1 MLSLCLLMA
10 GLTGRQTF
18 CHIVDYPAGLTHYS
32 VLCSE
37 MNARGDNVSC
47 ELNSPSKR
55 KGNQTRLLLFS
66 WGTADITLI
75 EMAPLASNKAQGTFA
90 QSISIIYMQCMLHT
104 HFVLGISMFSQYGHA
119 FLCDEGKIFFQGSR
133 AKRKASITALFWQ
146 QGPLVPSSNH
156 ISAPNDVNL
165 LERVPQVTAF
175 HRRPSCARWFTAAR
189 LRR

>member
-55 KGNQTRLLLFS
+55 KETKQGCFFFLGGQRTLPSLKWLLWLQT
-66 WGTADITLI
+66 
-75 EMAPLASNKAQGTFA
+75 K
-90 QSISIIYMQCMLHT
+90 
-104 HFVLGISMFSQYGHA
+104 
-119 FLCDEGKIFFQGSR
+119 
-133 AKRKASITALFWQ
+133 
-146 QGPLVPSSNH
+146 
-156 ISAPNDVNL
+156 
-165 LERVPQVTAF
+165 
-175 HRRPSCARWFTAAR
+175 HRAR
-189 LRR
+189 LHKAYQLFTCSACCTPTLCSALACFLNTGTRFCATRERFFFRAAGLREKHQSPLCFGNRIPSYRHQIT